1 MFLWS
6 RQKICTGMAISGD
19 RIRAAVV
26 QKNGGGI
33 FVKDLLSVT
42 IMPDTVKPSFKNE
55 NILEPEAFHECLQQI
70 SPSVFGKN
78 VYVALPDACIKLFVW
93 HFTQVPEDRT
103 DIHKMILWRAVR
115 TYDIP
120 GDTLRISWERMGKT
134 AENQHVF
141 LVAMGMEEVITG
153 YESALKA
160 AGFFPKLLGP
170 ASLHQFNFYCDS
182 IPETGTVAYLAL
194 FDEYIVLFV
203 FSGGIPIF
211 YRMTHQGMLGSKE
224 GSAIND
230 LDLLIQYYR
239 SEFADVGIEKY
250 YIASP
255 IKSETRVQHILQDI
269 DPIDFTIL
277 DETEMIRVVQQ
288 EQIFSDM
295 ENPEGVAFTETGL
308 AHRESPGEKP
318 SADRRLPFYT
328 AALGSVL

>member
-1 MFLWS
+1 
-6 RQKICTGMAISGD
+6 
-19 RIRAAVV
+19 
-26 QKNGGGI
+26 
-33 FVKDLLSVT
+33 
-42 IMPDTVKPSFKNE
+42 
-55 NILEPEAFHECLQQI
+55 
-70 SPSVFGKN
+70 
-78 VYVALPDACIKLFVW
+78 
-93 HFTQVPEDRT
+93 
-103 DIHKMILWRAVR
+103 
-115 TYDIP
+115 
-120 GDTLRISWERMGKT
+120 MGKT

-170 ASLHQFNFYCDS
+170 AGLHQFNFYCDS

-211 YRMTHQGMLGSKE
+211 YRMTHQGMLGPKE

-288 EQIFSDM
+288 EQIFRTWKIRRVSLLLK
-295 ENPEGVAFTETGL
+295 PGRFTGSPRVRNRRQTDGCHFIRLRWGRSYETDQHQPDTKKKGGGNHPCIL
-308 AHRESPGEKP
+308 RLCWPVRP
-318 SADRRLPFYT
+318 SGSQGSIFMSILPT
-328 AALGSVL
+328 AP